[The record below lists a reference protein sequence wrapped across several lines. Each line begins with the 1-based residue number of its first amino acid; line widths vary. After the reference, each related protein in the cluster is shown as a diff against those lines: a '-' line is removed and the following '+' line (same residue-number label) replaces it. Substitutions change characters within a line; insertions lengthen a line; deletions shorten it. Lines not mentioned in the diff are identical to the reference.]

1 METTVTLQPP
11 FEYALWVL
19 IVGVVITIAAI
30 ALFIAA
36 VVLIKKN
43 RPITVANSNS
53 PVYRQAAPRI
63 VLDAKRRYCMQ
74 IQEILNSYE
83 QNTITKR
90 EGYQRLSLIIR
101 GFVHETTGINVE
113 NCTLIEIKKLGIPQL
128 NELIQEYY
136 VPEFAE
142 DDRSGSA
149 KLNGSC
155 NRAMG
160 VIKAWN

>member
-30 ALFIAA
+30 ALLILA
-36 VVLIKKN
+36 VVWIKKKS
-43 RPITVANSNS
+43 TVIASNSNA
-53 PVYRQAAPRI
+53 PVYRQAVPSVVI
-63 VLDAKRRYCMQ
+63 DAKRRYCMQ
-74 IQEILNSYE
+74 IQEVLNNYE
-83 QNTITKR
+83 QNNITKR

-113 NCTLIEIKKLGIPQL
+113 NCTLIEIKRLGIPQL

-136 VPEFAE
+136 IPEFAE
-142 DDRSGSA
+142 TDRSGSV
-149 KLNGSC
+149 KLEGSC